1 MIQRAYHDTV
11 VLDPSYT
18 YATVLHCDTE
28 MRNLLE
34 EYDLERP
41 EPNETT
47 PMFWARIF
55 SLQNINIRLIRFHR
69 PCKPSLVSLSRCRTD
84 LTSFLVCSR
93 IERLP

>member
-1 MIQRAYHDTV
+1 MQTLRFRVGMIQRAYHDTV

-69 PCKPSLVSLSRCRTD
+69 PCKPSLAMLS
-84 LTSFLVCSR
+84 
-93 IERLP
+93 

>member
-1 MIQRAYHDTV
+1 MIQRAFHDTV

-18 YATVLHCDTE
+18 YATVMHCDAE

-69 PCKPSLVSLSRCRTD
+69 PCGLLLLRPRCLV
-84 LTSFLVCSR
+84 
-93 IERLP
+93 EPY